1 MESETSARAKCG
13 TLKLLRDDNH
23 IITKRKMPM
32 SPRKRSPR
40 NAKSK
45 RGRVGENCPV
55 ETGKE
60 YEVDITEISP
70 QGEGIARIKGF
81 PVFVGNA
88 KPGDHLRIKITAP
101 GPVSAGAEIVTST

>member
-1 MESETSARAKCG
+1 
-13 TLKLLRDDNH
+13 
-23 IITKRKMPM
+23 MPM

-45 RGRVGENCPV
+45 RGRGVENCPV

-60 YEVDITEISP
+60 YEVDITDTSP

-81 PVFVGNA
+81 LVFIGNA
-88 KPGDHLRIKITAP
+88 KPGNHLKIKITAT
-101 GPVSAGAEIVTST
+101 GPMNAEAEIVTRT

>member
-1 MESETSARAKCG
+1 MS
-13 TLKLLRDDNH
+13 
-23 IITKRKMPM
+23 M

-45 RGRVGENCPV
+45 RGRGVENCPV

-60 YEVDITEISP
+60 YEVDITETSP

-81 PVFVGNA
+81 LVFVRNA
-88 KPGDHLRIKITAP
+88 KPGDHLRIKITTS
-101 GPVSAGAEIVTST
+101 GPVAAGAEIVTST

>member
-1 MESETSARAKCG
+1 
-13 TLKLLRDDNH
+13 
-23 IITKRKMPM
+23 MPM

-45 RGRVGENCPV
+45 RGRGENCPV

-88 KPGDHLRIKITAP
+88 KPGDHIRIRITTS
-101 GPVSAGAEIVTST
+101 GPVAAGAEIVTST